1 MKLEIEVERLTNSYA
16 AKGGSDNTKQQRAR
30 MLAFARHCEQ
40 LGAYSMAQVGRDHVI
55 KWWKTHRDLTDR
67 TLYEHHR
74 AICIL
79 WRLAGKA
86 GQPPTPRYKGALNQT
101 LPSSDVECLNKSA
114 DPKIK

>member
-1 MKLEIEVERLTNSYA
+1 MKLEIEVERLTNAYT

-30 MLAFARHCEQ
+30 MIAFARHCEQ
-40 LGAYSMAQVGRDHVI
+40 IGAHSMAQVGKDHVI
-55 KWWKTHRDLTDR
+55 KWWKTHRDLADR
-67 TLYEHHR
+67 TLYEHYR